1 MRELL
6 DGALAA
12 FDLVVC
18 DSPPVIAVSDGVA
31 LAAQCD
37 GVILIVRVGVVAHD
51 VIRRATEQIHA
62 VKGKILGV
70 LLNDV
75 DLDRD
80 GYHYK
85 YYRYYQSTDGA

>member
-1 MRELL
+1 MTAAAIAPPLWIF
-6 DGALAA
+6 GTAAAAIIPLAEW
-12 FDLVVC
+12 
-18 DSPPVIAVSDGVA
+18 
-31 LAAQCD
+31 
-37 GVILIVRVGVVAHD
+37 
-51 VIRRATEQIHA
+51 IRRATEQIQA

-85 YYRYYQSTDGA
+85 YYRYYQSTSEP

>member
-1 MRELL
+1 M
-6 DGALAA
+6 
-12 FDLVVC
+12 
-18 DSPPVIAVSDGVA
+18 
-31 LAAQCD
+31 
-37 GVILIVRVGVVAHD
+37 
-51 VIRRATEQIHA
+51 IRRATEQIQA

-85 YYRYYQSTDGA
+85 YYRYYQSYYTENEGGKRR